1 MEITAPDNDWI
12 ARLNAPG
19 EPVFKQLVVHKTG
32 RRRNVFLPTARMVDD
47 YARGVGPG
55 QKSDAAEMKK
65 RFAEDNQA
73 DLTCPVTMRIHLQTI
88 AEAALEMHARGAGL
102 GEITPFWRVMDE
114 NDQTAKRLSCG
125 TAFIA
130 RRRAEEGL

>member
-1 MEITAPDNDWI
+1 MADWTAE
-12 ARLNAPG
+12 LNAPD
-19 EPVFKQLVVHKTG
+19 EPGFKLRVVQKTG

-47 YARGVGPG
+47 YARGLGPG

-65 RFAEDNQA
+65 RFAAQHHA
-73 DLTCPVTMRIHLQTI
+73 DLTCPVTVLLHLQTV

-102 GEITPFWRVMDE
+102 DGITPFWRLMDQH
-114 NDQTAKRLSCG
+114 NQTAKRLSCG
-125 TAFIA
+125 VKFIA